1 MSSMQPRGRDRSCST
16 IGTPDPVE
24 TGKIAPIPTLVLL
37 GGFLGAGKT
46 TLILTAA
53 RLLRALGL
61 KAAAILNDQG
71 SELVDTEFVRNSGVE
86 ADQVGCGCFCCRFSE
101 LIDATDRLREYA
113 PEVIFAEAVGSCTD
127 ISATTLQP
135 LKLNF
140 REQFRLA
147 PYSVL
152 VDPEQA
158 KELSGREDSDL
169 SFLFNKQIDEADLIC
184 FTKSDIHTEFPHL
197 SGAPIRHL
205 SPLTGEGVAAWLD
218 EILGPAQEVG
228 ARILDIDY
236 ERYAR
241 AEASLAWLNCAFKLT
256 LAHPLSPSSV
266 VGPLLDD
273 LDAALTAR
281 GFQIAHLK
289 LLDDSPTGYIKASI
303 VKNGQEPSVRGMLDA
318 SPALSH
324 AMVLNIRATGEPS
337 ALRRLVEAQVSKLP
351 GETQVQ
357 AMRCFSPAAPNPEH
371 RLGFAVPYTT

>member
-1 MSSMQPRGRDRSCST
+1 MT
-16 IGTPDPVE
+16 ATPEPVHTE
-24 TGKIAPIPTLVLL
+24 KIEPTPIPILVLL

-46 TLILTAA
+46 TLIVTAS
-53 RLLRALGL
+53 RLLRARGL

-71 SELVDTEFVRNSGVE
+71 SELVDTEFVQNSGVE
-86 ADQVGCGCFCCRFSE
+86 ADQVAGGCFCCRFSD
-101 LIDATDRLREYA
+101 LIDATDRLRDYA
-113 PEVIFAEAVGSCTD
+113 PAVIFAEAVGSCAD

-140 REQFRLA
+140 GGQFRLA

-158 KELSGREDSDL
+158 KELSGGEASDL

-197 SGAPIRHL
+197 DGAPIRYL

-218 EILGPAQEVG
+218 EILGPSHEVG
-228 ARILDIDY
+228 AKILDLDY

-241 AEASLAWLNCAFKLT
+241 AEASLAWLNCVLKLT
-256 LAHPLSPSSV
+256 LVRPLSPSLV

-273 LDAALTAR
+273 LDSALTAK
-281 GFQIAHLK
+281 GFRIAHLK
-289 LLDDSPTGYIKASI
+289 LMDDSPTGYIKASI
-303 VKNGQEPSVRGMLDA
+303 VKNRQEPSVQGMLDA

-324 AMVLNIRATGEPS
+324 AMVLNIRASGEPS
-337 ALRRLVEAQVSKLP
+337 ALRRLVEACVSKLP
-351 GETQVQ
+351 GELQVT
-357 AMRCFSPAAPNPEH
+357 AMTCFSPAAPHPEH
-371 RLGFAVPYTT
+371 RLDFVVPYTN